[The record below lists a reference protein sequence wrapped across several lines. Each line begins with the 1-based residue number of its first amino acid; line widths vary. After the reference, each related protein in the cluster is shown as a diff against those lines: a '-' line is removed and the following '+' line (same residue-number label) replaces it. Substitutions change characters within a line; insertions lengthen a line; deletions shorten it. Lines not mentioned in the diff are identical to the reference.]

1 VKRIQDKIKDLVEP
15 QAFEQGG
22 NFAEEPAR
30 ALDAYRFTDLTS
42 DLLARWLD
50 VLADLP
56 RTGGAALALAGARG
70 VGKSHT
76 LAVFG
81 ALAGS
86 ERLRQTVSDAH
97 VATSAQRLS
106 GRRYAVVRVERGTR
120 PTLAGEMAAAFAR
133 VFGGS
138 ESQWAGGAAEMLS
151 VAASRAFDERL
162 VLVVDTAPARPARV
176 ARDDGPL
183 LGELAVTARAT
194 GAFVALALDDDIAG
208 ADGANV
214 ALTATYQIDYLDPE
228 NLYRVAE
235 QFVLRKRPQ
244 GRGTIRDIYQ
254 NLRASVPDF
263 KWSEARFASLYPV
276 HPLVAETAAGV
287 RLYVPAF
294 AFLPFA
300 GVVAARAAARPAL
313 SLVLLDEVFDA
324 TEAELRKSPDLQEA
338 FAAFDRLAAECIG
351 HLPVM
356 QRHQARLILKSLF
369 VLSLDGRGATPR
381 ELCAALLLSDQQTD
395 HGATA
400 QVEETLA
407 RFAEAARGAGLRAAP
422 EPGGHTRYRFRIDA
436 LDSSTHAETE
446 INAQATKAA
455 ETGKS
460 AADAHAAAEAAD
472 AEAVE
477 TPKTSEEIVEAEPVT
492 ARAAE
497 PPPTLEQAEPEAQ
510 APAQPLQ
517 TAPPPDIL
525 SETLNKETS
534 AGPANLLE
542 DLLGDLSPAAA
553 AESAVPTPAVQ
564 AREEVAPVLNAP
576 ALDVPVP
583 DAPASAA
590 SLAEQ
595 SFRDL
600 FADDEFEELQLTPEG
615 AGRIAEAAADAGR
628 AENPSASAAPFETT
642 SPGAGEL
649 SEWARLLT
657 GDASLA
663 SLAEPE
669 GREAVRAALA
679 RWLDTWRALSL
690 RQKFEALPD
699 NFATT
704 RVWKVEAGVGKTFGR
719 AGAAVE
725 AALAGKIS
733 LEEALGRVGAAFRH
747 SPDIFDARARDL
759 TDLTELV
766 EGFGRRER
774 LRAYLAAAE
783 GTGIDEIE
791 TARRELFNIAGDP
804 SGLLDAGRRA
814 RFERL
819 WREFHARYT
828 EHYAAAHDKT
838 VGAGSTPEA
847 LQLFKR
853 GARWREFE
861 SLARLPVVSARVW
874 RQAADALRRAELSR
888 CELPVRRLLESRP
901 ACACRFRLAHAAELA
916 RLPQE
921 LEALTERGLEVYR
934 RTLLM
939 LSGHLAIALDAIA
952 RRESDEEAARRARSL
967 STAFAQG
974 RAPERFTR
982 RDVRLLERAFE
993 RMAAPPPVRVAAP
1006 NGDAGLLT
1014 RDELRA
1020 RFTQWLDE
1028 LPERPVLIE
1037 LVSRNESHAP

>member
-22 NFAEEPAR
+22 NFCEEPAR

-50 VLADLP
+50 VLADLS
-56 RTGGAALALAGARG
+56 RAGGAALALAGARG

-86 ERLRQTVSDAH
+86 ERLRQTVADAH
-97 VATSAQRLS
+97 VATSARRLS

-151 VAASRAFDERL
+151 VAASRAFDETL
-162 VLVVDTAPARPARV
+162 VVVVDTAPARPARV

-214 ALTATYQIDYLDPE
+214 ALAGAYQIDYLDPE

-244 GRGTIRDIYQ
+244 GRARVRDIYES
-254 NLRASVPDF
+254 LRATVPDF
-263 KWSEARFASLYPV
+263 RWSEARFASLYPV

-300 GVVAARAAARPAL
+300 GTVAARAAGRPAL

-324 TEAELRKSPDLQEA
+324 TEAELRKSADLREA
-338 FAAFDRLAAECIG
+338 FAAFDRLAADCIG

-369 VLSLDGRGATPR
+369 ILSLDGRGATPR
-381 ELCAALLLSDQQTD
+381 ELCAALLLSDQQTE
-395 HGATA
+395 HGAAA

-407 RFAEAARGAGLRAAP
+407 RFAEAAEAFGLRAAP
-422 EPGGHTRYRFRIDA
+422 EPGGQPRYRFHISA
-436 LDSSTHAETE
+436 LEHSS
-446 INAQATKAA
+446 QL
-455 ETGKS
+455 
-460 AADAHAAAEAAD
+460 AAAEER
-472 AEAVE
+472 AEA
-477 TPKTSEEIVEAEPVT
+477 
-492 ARAAE
+492 AA
-497 PPPTLEQAEPEAQ
+497 PATPEAPQ
-510 APAQPLQ
+510 ASAASEVQARTPLE
-517 TAPPPDIL
+517 APPAP
-525 SETLNKETS
+525 EPS
-534 AGPANLLE
+534 AEALDKGTANPLADLLE
-542 DLLGDLSPAAA
+542 DLSAPAGEGVAAA
-553 AESAVPTPAVQ
+553 PFVQTKEEAAPATDTRAAAPPPPAPAV
-564 AREEVAPVLNAP
+564 AAPP
-576 ALDVPVP
+576 
-583 DAPASAA
+583 SAA

-600 FADDEFEELQLTPEG
+600 FADEEFEEVRP
-615 AGRIAEAAADAGR
+615 AGDVAVAKPPAAA
-628 AENPSASAAPFETT
+628 ASAPPPAAASEPTQ
-642 SPGAGEL
+642 PGAGEL
-649 SEWARLLT
+649 TEWARLLT
-657 GDASLA
+657 GDAGLP
-663 SLAEPE
+663 SLAEPL
-669 GREAVRAALA
+669 GRETVRGSLA
-679 RWLDTWRALSL
+679 RWLEHWRALSL

-699 NFATT
+699 NFHTT
-704 RVWKVEAGVGKTFGR
+704 RVWKVEAGVRKSFGR
-719 AGAAVE
+719 AEAAVE
-725 AALAGKIS
+725 SALAGKIS
-733 LEEALGRVGAAFRH
+733 LEEALARVGAAFRH
-747 SPDIFDARARDL
+747 SPDALDARSRDL
-759 TDLTELV
+759 ADLAELV
-766 EGFGRRER
+766 EGFARRER
-774 LRAYLAAAE
+774 LHAYLAAAE
-783 GTGIDEIE
+783 ATPVDEIE
-791 TARRELFNIAGDP
+791 TARRELLNLAADP

-814 RFERL
+814 RFDRL
-819 WREFHARYT
+819 WREFHARYA
-828 EHYAAAHDKT
+828 EHYAAAHDKA
-838 VGAGSTPEA
+838 VGAGASTET
-847 LQLFKR
+847 LRLFKR

-874 RQAADALRRAELSR
+874 RQAADALRRAEQSR
-888 CELPVRRLLESRP
+888 CELPVRRLLETRP

-921 LEALTERGLEVYR
+921 LEALTERGLAVYR

-952 RRESDEEAARRARSL
+952 RRESDEEAARRARAL
-967 STAFAQG
+967 STAFAQR

-1028 LPERPVLIE
+1028 LPEKPVLIE
-1037 LVSRNESHAP
+1037 VVAHNETNAP

>member
-1 VKRIQDKIKDLVEP
+1 MKRIPDKIKDLVEP

-22 NFAEEPAR
+22 NFTEEPAR
-30 ALDAYRFTDLTS
+30 ALEAYRFTDVTS
-42 DLLARWLD
+42 DLLTRWLD

-56 RTGGAALALAGARG
+56 RAGGAALALAGARG

-138 ESQWAGGAAEMLS
+138 EAQWSGGAAEMLS
-151 VAASRAFDERL
+151 VAASRAFDETL
-162 VLVVDTAPARPARV
+162 VVIVDTAPARPARV
-176 ARDDGPL
+176 ARDDGPV

-214 ALTATYQIDYLDPE
+214 ALAGTYQIDYLDAE

-254 NLRASVPDF
+254 ALRASVTDF
-263 KWSEARFASLYPV
+263 GWSEARFASLYPV

-287 RLYVPAF
+287 RLYVPSF

-300 GVVAARAAARPAL
+300 GVVAARAAGRPAL

-324 TEAELRKSPDLQEA
+324 TEAELRRSPELEQA
-338 FAAFDRLAAECIG
+338 FAAYDRLTAGCIG

-356 QRHQARLILKSLF
+356 QRHQARLVLKSLF

-381 ELCAALLLSDQQTD
+381 ELCAALLLADEQTER
-395 HGATA
+395 GATT
-400 QVEETLA
+400 QIEETLG
-407 RFAEAARGAGLRAAP
+407 RFAEAAPAASLRATPEPDGHARYRFHISALELAPAGEEEAVKETTGVVETVGAGLVTAGEDSAQETSNQTESEEAAP
-422 EPGGHTRYRFRIDA
+422 VQTSTTTADVLGDVLA
-436 LDSSTHAETE
+436 DSPP
-446 INAQATKAA
+446 
-455 ETGKS
+455 S
-460 AADAHAAAEAAD
+460 AAA
-472 AEAVE
+472 
-477 TPKTSEEIVEAEPVT
+477 
-492 ARAAE
+492 
-497 PPPTLEQAEPEAQ
+497 
-510 APAQPLQ
+510 
-517 TAPPPDIL
+517 
-525 SETLNKETS
+525 
-534 AGPANLLE
+534 
-542 DLLGDLSPAAA
+542 
-553 AESAVPTPAVQ
+553 
-564 AREEVAPVLNAP
+564 
-576 ALDVPVP
+576 
-583 DAPASAA
+583 
-590 SLAEQ
+590 LAEQ

-600 FADDEFEELQLTPEG
+600 FADEEFEELEV
-615 AGRIAEAAADAGR
+615 AAAAAAVKTAPAETNKADAP
-628 AENPSASAAPFETT
+628 AAAPSGPTR
-642 SPGAGEL
+642 PGAGEL

-657 GDASLA
+657 GDASLD
-663 SLAEPE
+663 SLAEPT
-669 GREAVRAALA
+669 GREAVREALG
-679 RWLDTWRALSL
+679 RWLEAWRARSL
-690 RQKFEALPD
+690 REKFETLPD
-699 NFATT
+699 SFTTT
-704 RVWKVEAGVGKTFGR
+704 RVWKMEAGVRKSFGQA
-719 AGAAVE
+719 AGSVE
-725 AALAGKIS
+725 AALAGKLS
-733 LEEALGRVGAAFRH
+733 LEEALGRIGAAFRH
-747 SPDIFDARARDL
+747 SPDAFDARARDL
-759 TDLTELV
+759 ADLTELV
-766 EGFGRRER
+766 EGFARRER

-783 GTGIDEIE
+783 ATGVDEIE
-791 TARRELFNIAGDP
+791 TARRELLNLACDP

-838 VGAGSTPEA
+838 VGDREAREA
-847 LQLFKR
+847 LQLFRR

-861 SLARLPVVSARVW
+861 SLARLPIVSARVW
-874 RQAADALRRAELSR
+874 RQAAEVLRRAEAVR
-888 CELPVRRLLESRP
+888 CGLPVRRLLESRP
-901 ACACRFRLAHAAELA
+901 ACACRFRLARASELQ

-921 LEALTERGLEVYR
+921 LEALAERGLEVYR

-939 LSGHLAIALDAIA
+939 LSGYLAIALDAIA
-952 RRESDEEAARRARSL
+952 RRESDEETARRARAL

-974 RAPERFTR
+974 RAPERFAR

-1014 RDELRA
+1014 RDELRV

-1037 LVSRNESHAP
+1037 VVQRNETNAP